1 MNNPFIRTALLLAMI
16 SYFGS
21 VFLYASDDW
30 TVESLIKSGKFSEAR
45 SLIEQRIQLNSQ
57 DPVLLYNLA
66 LTYYADGNYEEA
78 VVLWEKVRLSDDKDL
93 VTKAMAQI
101 GNSSYRISV
110 KIGEEGR
117 KEDETIQL
125 RRALHSLQAA
135 VERDD
140 GYSIAQQNLN
150 FVAER
155 LVEHLVEQGKSKT
168 KRTEEHWIRGERD
181 LVLLRS
187 ALTDFEEALA
197 IRPEDDEIQK
207 LVQET
212 RSKMTDHLTESGN
225 QNLLSAEKKI
235 EEVKQTAKEGQ
246 LGRDDGRELQRAQDE
261 ITEAV
266 ANFEDAASISPTDK
280 TTRNDAEKAR
290 AKASLL
296 MEDIASMWQKN
307 SEGYEQRAME
317 KQSQRNEIAKK
328 LENENN
334 KKRQDQL
341 RRESHELAKEINR
354 DQQAAL
360 QQAEKA
366 LEDYELAIDYDPAN
380 QSALAAMQE
389 LKQKM
394 SKQSEAEADK
404 SLEVA
409 DSSQAYI
416 NRNIEQMTDYQKQL
430 DKADDKKAQQIQ
442 SRMDDVNQQN
452 AALAQRAADELIDAR
467 AQLQHATEL
476 DPENLSA
483 ASKLEQTN
491 ERIAGALEQAG
502 DLQMMAAEQLQ
513 QKGQEDQ
520 AIARMEQA
528 IKDYDSAMALT
539 QQEGQEQALGEKLN
553 IAREELLAHRNERAQ
568 QLNAQM
574 QQQLQQQA
582 SQTPPQQV
590 TEQSSETAYEYM
602 EMVQFAEDSK
612 GSEEF
617 GNFDTKAMKSVVK
630 DW

>member
-1 MNNPFIRTALLLAMI
+1 MLAMI